1 LSYVP
6 QIPYLFE
13 GTIRENIQL
22 ARQSATLK
30 EIQRAAESVQA
41 DGFIQELPQGYET
54 QIGERGLR
62 LSGGQAQR
70 IALAR
75 AFLKD
80 APLLIFDEATAN
92 LDPENE
98 RLIRLAVRKLM
109 QDRSVL
115 MIAHRLGTVFDADQI
130 LVMVDGQIQES
141 GTHQELIERQGLYSR
156 MVSAYRGSITQVTPD
171 GDRPIGG
178 ES

>member
-1 LSYVP
+1 
-6 QIPYLFE
+6 
-13 GTIRENIQL
+13 
-22 ARQSATLK
+22 
-30 EIQRAAESVQA
+30 
-41 DGFIQELPQGYET
+41 
-54 QIGERGLR
+54 
-62 LSGGQAQR
+62 
-70 IALAR
+70 
-75 AFLKD
+75 
-80 APLLIFDEATAN
+80 
-92 LDPENE
+92 
-98 RLIRLAVRKLM
+98 M